1 MNQCWQLNRSVGLIV
16 IISAINAT
24 LFGGLRGALGIEG
37 DGIHGGLILRHRNT
51 YKTQGGSD
59 WPQLMR

>member
-24 LFGGLRGALGIEG
+24 LFGGLKGAFGIG
-37 DGIHGGLILRHRNT
+37 RYGIYVGLILRHRDA
-51 YKTQGGSD
+51 YKTQGD
-59 WPQLMR
+59 